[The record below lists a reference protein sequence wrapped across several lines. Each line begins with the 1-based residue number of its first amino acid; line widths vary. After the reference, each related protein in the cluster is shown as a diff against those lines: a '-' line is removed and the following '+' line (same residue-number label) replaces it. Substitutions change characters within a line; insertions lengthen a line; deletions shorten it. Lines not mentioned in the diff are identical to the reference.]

1 MTSEAP
7 SKTRRHR
14 RISLPNGMT
23 VAWDGGGIQQV
34 SRVKSL
40 NSGGLSL
47 SASITRPVGTS
58 LTLVFQVPGGVVQ
71 AQAVVRSVVPAKEM
85 GLEFTS
91 MGPQARALLEELL
104 QRLLR

>member
-1 MTSEAP
+1 
-7 SKTRRHR
+7 
-14 RISLPNGMT
+14 MT

-91 MGPQARALLEELL
+91 MGSQARALLEHLL

>member
-1 MTSEAP
+1 MTCETP

-23 VAWDGGGIQQV
+23 VAWHGGGIQQV
-34 SRVKSL
+34 SRVKTL

-71 AQAVVRSVVPAKEM
+71 AEAVVRNVSPGKEM

-91 MGPQARALLEELL
+91 MGPQARALLDDLL
-104 QRLLR
+104 HRLLR